1 MISKRFIYRNGNLIP
16 KKEEKAIQK
25 DNITQDSINI
35 LKFINLS
42 RNNKFINPQNF
53 MPKIFISDVKN
64 IQSLQTNEEEKII
77 YEGKTINEETQT
89 NSTFQVNNVIKK
101 FNENKTNDSNVE
113 NYKEKEDSFYLFKK
127 NANKF
132 IKKPKK
138 ATLYW
143 QIEQICR
150 HFYLNQSDE
159 NKENIFNKMYQKEN
173 EFVRNLNKNFLNND
187 DLTLRK
193 KYSVRNF
200 SKLIKSNP
208 TDKSNLFNHYKV
220 KINRSFKS
228 KKINKE
234 ELIKKSNDEELPS
247 TGDNKKRTKYNFEKY
262 GINLYRYK
270 HPQIYQLKSEDKIKL
285 PAIKKNKKDP
295 IELANI
301 IPVKKGINKEEK
313 INEYKFYKIMRNSRF
328 NKFQV

>member
-1 MISKRFIYRNGNLIP
+1 MMSKRVIYRNGNLIP

-208 TDKSNLFNHYKV
+208 TDKSNSFNHYKV